1 MGCGDGDGIE
11 ASWKDYFAEH
21 AFKRLCIDIPFLIRL
36 LMYAME
42 TFRAS
47 SSGGGHMLLRDEE
60 PADPTVVL
68 H

>member
-1 MGCGDGDGIE
+1 MQ
-11 ASWKDYFAEH
+11 
-21 AFKRLCIDIPFLIRL
+21 L

-47 SSGGGHMLLRDEE
+47 SSGGGHMLLRDED

-68 H
+68 HYFAPEGGYYRHRI